1 MGTPLVAGPSV
12 CHNRPHKAPRN
23 RTVWPAAGALEGYCI
38 KTVAR
43 HGGRLPPQVAKKH
56 MCWQQ
61 RACPHSGRH
70 THLLPTHYSV
80 HIPSPSL
87 PLRLAPL
94 SEGRIE
100 ADGTLQCSYHGWRY
114 TGAGTCTEIPQ
125 ALDPKAKA
133 VACSSS
139 RSCVTSYPVQ
149 EAFGLIWVW
158 PDAGPAAAADAAAA
172 PLPVSK
178 GLVQHW
184 EAWPEGHHKWYR
196 RELPYSFDML
206 LENLSDPC
214 KSAQQGHVRNC
225 CQFGWPVSFAGCA
238 FPAVG
243 GLGLPPASSRCTD

>member
-1 MGTPLVAGPSV
+1 
-12 CHNRPHKAPRN
+12 
-23 RTVWPAAGALEGYCI
+23 
-38 KTVAR
+38 
-43 HGGRLPPQVAKKH
+43 

-61 RACPHSGRH
+61 RVPTKGIPTLAAH
-70 THLLPTHYSV
+70 THTLNAL
-80 HIPSPSL
+80 HIPSAP
-87 PLRLAPL
+87 PPPRLAPL

-100 ADGTLQCSYHGWRY
+100 ADGTLQCSYHGWPY
-114 TGAGTCTEIPQ
+114 NGAGTCTEIPQ

-149 EAFGLIWVW
+149 EAYGLIWVW

-184 EAWPEGHHKWYR
+184 EARPEGHHKWYR

-214 KSAQQGHVRNC
+214 KQQGRVRSRGVC
-225 CQFGWPVSFAGCA
+225 AELTYVGWLVSF
-238 FPAVG
+238 
-243 GLGLPPASSRCTD
+243 SSRSCALPVL